1 MCEVVSC
8 VMCIYCLQSATE
20 HYVVLWLIKHWLHSL
35 LPSPRPWDFPPSID
49 GDISCAD
56 SPMELDNPE

>member
-35 LPSPRPWDFPPSID
+35 SLRILMWLLHRPMDYH
-49 GDISCAD
+49 
-56 SPMELDNPE
+56 MLTT